1 MPTVAEEI
9 GEILELCN
17 RCGLCL
23 SACPTYR
30 VAGVEWTNARGRLAL
45 LRSVLLDHRLKLDEL
60 QEPIDNCLTCNGCTE
75 QCPSAIP
82 TGEIIFRARE
92 ELLRQHGEPWMQR
105 LLFQKLLA
113 NPSLLHQATKLLRL
127 VDATG
132 LRTAARKIGL
142 TRLLGDAGKAEA
154 IVPRVPASEGLDAVK
169 RFAKKME
176 NPKYQVA
183 YFVGCYAPNFAP
195 KEAAATMRVLHRH
208 QVEVTV
214 PEFVCCGLPAAGYGD
229 MLSAQSLAQKNIDLA
244 SKLKVDAIVTPC
256 ASCSSFLKDY
266 VKLLADDPQWAEK
279 AKDFASKVRDISEFL
294 VDIGLVTEMG
304 TIKKKVTWHD
314 PCHLVHYQKIKEPP
328 RTILK
333 SIPGVEFVELGEADM
348 CCGAAGSYAFKNY
361 DLSMQVLAQKMSNVE
376 KTSADILVS
385 TCPACIM
392 QLSCGVSQNKIPM
405 RVAEIVEV
413 LDEAYRAA
421 KNKDIH

>member
-1 MPTVAEEI
+1 MSSVAEEI
-9 GEILELCN
+9 AEVLQRCN
-17 RCGLCL
+17 KCGLCL
-23 SACPTYR
+23 AGCPIYKVT
-30 VAGVEWTNARGRLAL
+30 GVEWTNARGRLAL
-45 LRSVLLDHRLKLDEL
+45 IRSALLDHRLELDEL
-60 QEPIDNCLTCNGCTE
+60 EEPIFNCLTCNGCIE
-75 QCPSAIP
+75 HCPPAVP
-82 TGEIIFRARE
+82 TGEIILKARE
-92 ELLRQHGEPWMQR
+92 EMLKQRGDSWLQR
-105 LLFQKLLA
+105 LIFQKLLP
-113 NPSLLHQATKLLRL
+113 NPSRLHQASKLLRL
-127 VDATG
+127 VDVTG
-132 LRTAARKIGL
+132 LRTAARKTGL
-142 TRLLGDAGKAEA
+142 TKLIGDAGKAEV
-154 IVPRVPASEGLDAVK
+154 IVPKVPAGEGLETIK
-169 RFAKKME
+169 RLARKIE
-176 NPKYQVA
+176 NPKHRVA

-195 KEAAATMRVLHRH
+195 EKAAATVRVLHRH

-229 MLSAQSLAQKNIDLA
+229 MLSAQSLARKNIDLA
-244 SKLKVDAIVTPC
+244 SKLKVAAIVTPC

-266 VKLLADDPQWAEK
+266 VKLLTDDPQWAEK
-279 AKDFASKVRDISEFL
+279 AKGFAGKVRDISEFL

-304 TIKKKVTWHD
+304 TVKKKVTWHD
-314 PCHLVHYQKIKEPP
+314 PCHLAHYQKIKEPP

-361 DLSMQVLAQKMSNVE
+361 DLSMQVLARKMSNVG

-392 QLSCGVSQNKIPM
+392 QLSCGVSQHKMPM